1 MLHFALRRALQALP
15 IAWLVATLVFSLLHV
30 VPGDP
35 VEAMLGENAAPGD
48 VAALRAGLGLDRP
61 LVEQYGRFLAGL
73 VRADLGASLRS
84 GTPVARLLAERWP
97 ATLALALTSLA
108 IALAL
113 ALPLGV
119 LAARRAGG
127 AADRAASALAL
138 VGASV
143 PTFWLGPALILIF
156 GIGFDLVPVSGN
168 QGWRSLVLPGLT
180 LGLGIAGLL
189 VRMVR
194 VALAEELG
202 RPYVLVAL
210 ARGVGGWRAT
220 LRHAFRNA
228 LPPVI
233 TMVALQFG
241 ALLAGAVVVETV
253 FSWPGIGRLM
263 VDAIRFRDYPVVQGV
278 VLCIALGYVAAN
290 LAADLAC
297 AWADPRLRDG
307 ARLPTPR

>member
-1 MLHFALRRALQALP
+1 MLRFALRRALQALP

-35 VEAMLGENAAPGD
+35 VEAMLGENAPASE
-48 VAALRAGLGLDRP
+48 VAALRSRLGLDRP
-61 LVEQYGRFLAGL
+61 LVEQYGRFLGGL

-84 GTPVARLLAERWP
+84 GAPVSALLAERWP
-97 ATLALALTSLA
+97 ATLELALASLA

-113 ALPLGV
+113 AMLGV

-127 AADRAASALAL
+127 AADRIASALAL

-143 PTFWLGPALILIF
+143 PTFWLGPVLILVF
-156 GIGFDLVPVSGN
+156 GIGLDLAPVSGN
-168 QGWRSLVLPGLT
+168 QSLASVVLPGLT

-194 VALAEELG
+194 VALAEELA

-210 ARGVGGWRAT
+210 ARGVGGWSAT
-220 LRHAFRNA
+220 LRHALRNA
-228 LPPVI
+228 MPPVI

-263 VDAIRFRDYPVVQGV
+263 VDAIRFRDYPVVQAV

-297 AWADPRLRDG
+297 AWADPRLR
-307 ARLPTPR
+307 TPQ